1 MKFINVWAILLIS
14 IAISVNADITKFVA
28 PGSGDRNL
36 IEAVESGSRAAV
48 ISALVRGEDI
58 EQTDPYGHTPLVVA
72 LNAGH
77 VHLARLLVEKG
88 ANINYVDHDGY
99 TPLMWA
105 THKGHTKEVEMLLDE
120 GANIH
125 VQNKDGFNC
134 LMMAAQE
141 GRLEIARM
149 LLNKDAHRIQHH
161 GPRRHKEP
169 TTDHGDTALSIAQ
182 REATHQHQYNKKHQE
197 IADLILEYHKLHDDH
212 VNKQKEEEVHLQEH
226 GLPNHRMD
234 DL

>member
-1 MKFINVWAILLIS
+1 MKFINIWAILLIS

-161 GPRRHKEP
+161 GPRRHKFDFVL
-169 TTDHGDTALSIAQ
+169 TCNLVG
-182 REATHQHQYNKKHQE
+182 
-197 IADLILEYHKLHDDH
+197 
-212 VNKQKEEEVHLQEH
+212 
-226 GLPNHRMD
+226 
-234 DL
+234 